1 MLTATPQYPEAS
13 DPSSC
18 DVLTTTAPGTVH
30 TTSSTNT
37 HLTPPSTAAP
47 TTVHTTPSTTTHLTS
62 PSTAASTSSQPPS
75 TRKSTETAVGGGDR
89 DSNVGVIIG
98 ASVAAVAAVV
108 VFVIVVMFYR
118 RKFQVRKPKGGKR
131 NLIGK
136 SAPAGADNP
145 ALGPDDPY
153 ELAEDGAP
161 GQNRNSRTDDY
172 TYIGTEESSHQT
184 HHQANGTLDD
194 DYSCI
199 GDTQHVATGVH
210 GMNTAP
216 AKPDPRDVYSVVNK
230 PGKKTPT
237 PGNSLAKI
245 VGDKPTLPNPNDVY
259 SVVNKKG
266 KKPDLAPKPGH
277 SDTEYNTISHKAND
291 NSSQKIAGTATSD
304 TYNRIGEVAS
314 LGSKGKSQESAL
326 AEKGSLVDEYNTL
339 DFADTRQNA
348 SRKETSGAA
357 RAAYDHVRNDSD
369 DPYSK
374 TQIGKRNVVIGSDYD
389 HVKP

>member
-1 MLTATPQYPEAS
+1 M
-13 DPSSC
+13 
-18 DVLTTTAPGTVH
+18 TV
-30 TTSSTNT
+30 
-37 HLTPPSTAAP
+37 
-47 TTVHTTPSTTTHLTS
+47 
-62 PSTAASTSSQPPS
+62 
-75 TRKSTETAVGGGDR
+75 GDGDS
-89 DSNVGVIIG
+89 DSNVGVIVG

-108 VFVIVVMFYR
+108 VFVIILIAYR
-118 RKFQVRKPKGGKR
+118 RKVYARKPKGGKR

-161 GQNRNSRTDDY
+161 GQNRNS
-172 TYIGTEESSHQT
+172 
-184 HHQANGTLDD
+184 HQANGTLDD

-216 AKPDPRDVYSVVNK
+216 AKPDPKDVYSVVNK
-230 PGKKTPT
+230 PDKKISTQ
-237 PGNSLAKI
+237 GNSLAKT
-245 VGDKPTLPNPNDVY
+245 VGDKPVLPNPNDVY

-291 NSSQKIAGTATSD
+291 NSSQKAAGDATTD
-304 TYNRIGEVAS
+304 TYNRIGGVAS

-357 RAAYDHVRNDSD
+357 RAAYDHVRNDPD